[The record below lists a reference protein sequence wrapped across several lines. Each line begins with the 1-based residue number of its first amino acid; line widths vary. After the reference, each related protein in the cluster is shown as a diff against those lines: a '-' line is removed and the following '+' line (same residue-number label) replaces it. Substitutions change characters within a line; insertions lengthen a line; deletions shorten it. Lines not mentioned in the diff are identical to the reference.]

1 MFGVRVRE
9 CSNVWGRVREF
20 QVSGAPMFGVRVREC
35 SNVWG

>member
-9 CSNVWGRVREF
+9 CSRE
-20 QVSGAPMFGVRVREC
+20 GAAPMFGVRVREC